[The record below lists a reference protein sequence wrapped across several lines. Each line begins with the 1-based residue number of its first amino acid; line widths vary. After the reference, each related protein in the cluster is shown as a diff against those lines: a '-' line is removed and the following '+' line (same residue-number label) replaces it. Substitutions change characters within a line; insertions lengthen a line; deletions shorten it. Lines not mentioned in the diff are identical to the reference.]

1 MYNSVHAN
9 YQKEQFPQSAML
21 PSTRRP
27 TWRPQITNA
36 STHEEVIAALRMF
49 GLDSIAD
56 RLGYLRS
63 LVHDDP
69 DEPVIEIESL
79 RAMALFIMSER
90 QLPLPRIAV
99 SPDGLIQ
106 IEWRPEDSGILAM
119 KFLLDGKIQFAGIG
133 EKAQEGVDRVRI
145 SGTLEKDDMMRALH
159 LFVSRL
165 GSE

>member
-49 GLDSIAD
+49 GLDPIAD

-69 DEPVIEIESL
+69 NEPAIEIESL

-133 EKAQEGVDRVRI
+133 EKAPESVERARI

-165 GSE
+165 GPE